1 MYVSLGKK
9 LTAGE
14 RLPPVCIHLILL
26 STFSSAKSNRPL
38 RLINGTLQKSGHIH
52 TYVSHSNTSRRSTRS
67 WPGYRSRMSEPDC
80 DERNQDSIPLSP
92 KGSQWSYPDPV
103 RSAEERG
110 AESTN
115 HIDRHREA
123 YHHNITKNR
132 LFPSTDSQST
142 TYM

>member
-1 MYVSLGKK
+1 MRHYSRAV
-9 LTAGE
+9 T
-14 RLPPVCIHLILL
+14 CIRTSAILILL
-26 STFSSAKSNRPL
+26 AALLDRGQDSDQRCVNR
-38 RLINGTLQKSGHIH
+38 T
-52 TYVSHSNTSRRSTRS
+52 
-67 WPGYRSRMSEPDC
+67 D

-123 YHHNITKNR
+123 YHHNITKTR
-132 LFPSTDSQST
+132 LLTFH
-142 TYM
+142 